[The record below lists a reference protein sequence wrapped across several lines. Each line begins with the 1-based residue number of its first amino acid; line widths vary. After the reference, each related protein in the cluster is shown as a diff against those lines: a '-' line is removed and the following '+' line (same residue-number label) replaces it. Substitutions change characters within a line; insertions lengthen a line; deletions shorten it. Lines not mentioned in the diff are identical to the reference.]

1 MKDWWKGFKKIPLL
15 IMILVSGLV
24 FCAFAFFGKETV
36 YAEYEQDLLHKPYF
50 SVVFEGLKDD
60 RYPWEGTL
68 YEKAK
73 TEQEEQLETLLAQAT
88 EQEGQTEETAEEPV
102 STEPAQEE
110 ETASEEAATSE
121 EATAS
126 EEAAEETEEQEE
138 ASVVEKIPEEEG
150 LKEGEV
156 LVDPENETHLT
167 SLSMPEGVGDPVMG
181 ATDYGVAGAPYLSP
195 AGTVFN
201 TDTAGPF
208 AENGEYYLFR
218 AVNEEYFSD
227 ALIVGDSRTVG
238 LRDFGGMRDCSTV
251 LAKESLNI
259 FNLFT
264 KQLEYTA
271 RNGEV
276 ATTTLLDLLLTKQYR
291 KVYLSVGINELGT
304 PDTKAYYQK
313 YREAI
318 AVIRQLQPDAIIY
331 MQGIMHVTKALS
343 STDKVFNNT
352 SIVQRN
358 IAIETLAN
366 GHDIFYLDMNPEF
379 CDENGDLYADL
390 SNDGIHLK
398 ASAYNTWRDYL
409 MTHAVYRDANDFTGL
424 GPIEEGVKIPGVT
437 VPLEEEAQE

>member
-1 MKDWWKGFKKIPLL
+1 MNEWWKNLKKIPLL
-15 IMILVSGLV
+15 LMILVTGMI

-50 SVVFEGLKDD
+50 SIVFEGLKDD
-60 RYPWEGTL
+60 KYPWEGTL

-73 TEQEEQLETLLAQAT
+73 SEQEEQLESLLAQAT
-88 EQEGQTEETAEEPV
+88 EQEEQPEETPPEEPAPEVKEEPAPEPEEEQAEEV
-102 STEPAQEE
+102 TTKEEPEE
-110 ETASEEAATSE
+110 D
-121 EATAS
+121 
-126 EEAAEETEEQEE
+126 EE
-138 ASVVEKIPEEEG
+138 ASIVETIPEEEG

-195 AGTVFN
+195 PGTVFN

-208 AENGEYYLFR
+208 AENGEYYLYR
-218 AVNEEYFSD
+218 EVNDEYFSD

-251 LAKESLNI
+251 LAKESLNV

-264 KQLEYTA
+264 KTLDYTTEK
-271 RNGEV
+271 GEA

-331 MQGIMHVTKALS
+331 MQGIMHVTRDLS

-379 CDENGDLYADL
+379 CDENGDLKPEL

-398 ASAYNTWRDYL
+398 ASAYATWREYL
-409 MTHAVYRDANDFTGL
+409 MTHAVYRDADDFTGL

-437 VPLEEEAQE
+437 VPAEEDEQG

>member
-1 MKDWWKGFKKIPLL
+1 MNEWWQNLKKIPLL
-15 IMILVSGLV
+15 LMILVTGMV
-24 FCAFAFFGKETV
+24 FFAFALFGKETV

-50 SVVFEGLKDD
+50 SIVFEGLKDD

-73 TEQEEQLETLLAQAT
+73 SEQEEQLESLLAQAT
-88 EQEGQTEETAEEPV
+88 EQEEQTETSIPEELVQHESV
-102 STEPAQEE
+102 SEAEE
-110 ETASEEAATSE
+110 ETAP
-121 EATAS
+121 
-126 EEAAEETEEQEE
+126 ETEEEQEE
-138 ASVVEKIPEEEG
+138 EITSEEEPEEEETSIVEKIPEEEG

-156 LVDPENETHLT
+156 RVDPENETHLT

-181 ATDYGVAGAPYLSP
+181 AADYGVAGPPYLSP

-208 AENGEYYLFR
+208 AENGEYYLYR

-251 LAKESLNI
+251 LAKESLNV

-264 KQLEYTA
+264 KSLDYTTES
-271 RNGEV
+271 GETAV
-276 ATTTLLDLLLTKQYR
+276 TTLLDLLLTKQYR

-331 MQGIMHVTKALS
+331 MQGIMHVTRDLS

-379 CDENGDLYADL
+379 CDENGDLKSDL

-398 ASAYNTWRDYL
+398 ASAYATWRDYL
-409 MTHAVYRDANDFTGL
+409 MTHAIYRDADDYTGF

-437 VPLEEEAQE
+437 VPAEEDKEG